1 MRHIKLVSK
10 RPLAAIDI
18 AELPV
23 DIQFIIDLLN
33 AFVRKKTSVST

>member
-1 MRHIKLVSK
+1 MRHIRLVSK
-10 RPLAAIDI
+10 RPIEAFNIS
-18 AELPV
+18 EWPV